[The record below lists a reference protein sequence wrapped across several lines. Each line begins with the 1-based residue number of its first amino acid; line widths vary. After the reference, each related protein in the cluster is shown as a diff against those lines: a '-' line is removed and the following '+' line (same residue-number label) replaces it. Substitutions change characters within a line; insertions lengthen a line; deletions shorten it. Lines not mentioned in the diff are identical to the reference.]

1 MSEDYK
7 AQAAR
12 FTQGLTDSL
21 VAARDIRLAAVIDKM
36 NQHAQAAAAGE
47 LVKLAE
53 ETPQLYDMEEVDRRL
68 AAMAATRRNAI
79 IDRAVRVYYFGR
91 TVVFDS
97 DPVSKRRR
105 REVLEGLLPKTEVPA
120 SSRETPPCGALREG
134 STAFRGV
141 RRAFRRECQCELCQE
156 EAWSV
161 AQRFARRREE

>member
-1 MSEDYK
+1 
-7 AQAAR
+7 
-12 FTQGLTDSL
+12 
-21 VAARDIRLAAVIDKM
+21 M

-79 IDRAVRVYYFGR
+79 IDRAVRVYYFGK
-91 TVVFDS
+91 TMAFDP
-97 DPVSKRRR
+97 DPAFKRRR
-105 REVLEGLLPKTEVPA
+105 REALTDVL
-120 SSRETPPCGALREG
+120 RETEGIASGATIRPFGALREG